1 MNHRNCK
8 VLITNRVY
16 LIIFIVGLGFI
27 YSVYAPD
34 VVISQSKTYNTNEN
48 RLVLKVYTWGDF
60 IDPEIF
66 LDFEKEFHVKVQIDY
81 YDDEEL
87 MFSTIQSG
95 PGRYDVIFP
104 SDSLTD
110 VMLKSGLL
118 SKLNMRRIPN
128 IRYLRDKFRVITKRK
143 WMGYSIPIDW
153 GVTGI
158 AYNTKYVTES
168 VDSWD
173 TFWRTKYK
181 DKMALLNNSY
191 DVMTVGQ
198 KRMGYSLNPAN
209 PSDIIESMKVLK
221 ALKPLL
227 QEEGFM
233 PYSKIMERLKTG
245 ELWIAQCY
253 NGDAALVN
261 EENDAIKFVIPK
273 EGTGF
278 WTDNIAVPVGAKQIQ
293 LAENF
298 INFMLRPEISARH
311 TNYCYYASCNKKAG
325 LFVKKETLR
334 NPYVYIDNKEIDRLE
349 LYEILNPDVQK
360 KFNECWAELVKY

>member
-1 MNHRNCK
+1 MW
-8 VLITNRVY
+8 
-16 LIIFIVGLGFI
+16 LGFI
-27 YSVYAPD
+27 YSAYASD
-34 VVISQSKTYNTNEN
+34 IVASQSKIDNTNEDKS
-48 RLVLKVYTWGDF
+48 VLNVYTWVDY

-66 LDFEKEFHVKVQIDY
+66 FDFEKEFHVKVHIDF

-95 PGRYDVIFP
+95 SGRYDVIFP

-110 VMLKSGLL
+110 VMIKSGLL

-128 IRYLRDKFRVITKRK
+128 VRYLRDKFRVITKRK

-153 GVTGI
+153 GITGI
-158 AYNTKYVTES
+158 AYNKKYVKES

-173 TFWRTKYK
+173 IFWKTKYK

-198 KRMGYSLNPAN
+198 KRLGYSLNPAN
-209 PSDIIESMKVLK
+209 PTDIIESLKVLK
-221 ALKPLL
+221 VLNPLL

-233 PYSKIMERLKTG
+233 PYSKIMGRLISE

-261 EENDAIKFVIPK
+261 EENDAIKFVVPK

-278 WTDNIAVPVGAKQIQ
+278 WMDNMAVPVGAKHKQ

-311 TNYCYYASCNKKAG
+311 TNFCYFANCNKKAG
-325 LFVKKETLR
+325 LFVKKEILS
-334 NPYVYIDNKEIDRLE
+334 NPYIYINKKEIDKLE
-349 LYEILNPDVQK
+349 MYEILNPEVQK
-360 KFNECWAELVKY
+360 KFNECWAELLKY

>member
-1 MNHRNCK
+1 MW
-8 VLITNRVY
+8 
-16 LIIFIVGLGFI
+16 LGFI
-27 YSVYAPD
+27 YSAYASD
-34 VVISQSKTYNTNEN
+34 IVASQSKIDNTNEDKS
-48 RLVLKVYTWGDF
+48 VLNVYTWVDY

-66 LDFEKEFHVKVQIDY
+66 FDFEKEFHVKVHIDF

-95 PGRYDVIFP
+95 SGRYDVIFP

-110 VMLKSGLL
+110 VMIKSGLL

-128 IRYLRDKFRVITKRK
+128 VRYLRDKFRVITKRK

-153 GVTGI
+153 GITGI
-158 AYNTKYVTES
+158 AYNKKYVKES
-168 VDSWD
+168 VDGWD
-173 TFWRTKYK
+173 IFWKTKYK

-198 KRMGYSLNPAN
+198 KRLGYSLNPAN
-209 PSDIIESMKVLK
+209 PTDIIESLKVLK
-221 ALKPLL
+221 VLNPLL

-233 PYSKIMERLKTG
+233 PYSKIMGRLISE

-261 EENDAIKFVIPK
+261 EENDAIKFVVPK

-278 WTDNIAVPVGAKQIQ
+278 WMDNMAVPVGAKHKQ

-311 TNYCYYASCNKKAG
+311 TNFCYFANCNKKAG
-325 LFVKKETLR
+325 LFVKKEILS
-334 NPYVYIDNKEIDRLE
+334 NPYIYINKKEIDKLE
-349 LYEILNPDVQK
+349 MYEILNPEVQK
-360 KFNECWAELVKY
+360 KFNECWAELLKY

>member
-1 MNHRNCK
+1 MNHRNYK
-8 VLITNRVY
+8 ALITNRAY
-16 LIIFIVGLGFI
+16 LIIFIAWLGFI
-27 YSVYAPD
+27 YSIYASD
-34 VVISQSKTYNTNEN
+34 TVTSQSNSYNTNEN
-48 RLVLKVYTWGDF
+48 EPVLNIYTWVDF
-60 IDPEIF
+60 LDPEIV
-66 LDFEKEFHVKVQIDY
+66 LDFEKEFHVKVHIDF
-81 YDDEEL
+81 YDDEEV
-87 MFSTIQSG
+87 MFSTIQSES
-95 PGRYDVIFP
+95 GRYDVIFP

-118 SKLNMRRIPN
+118 SKLKMRLIPN
-128 IRYLRDKFRVITKRK
+128 IRYLRDKFRVITNRK
-143 WMGYSIPIDW
+143 WLGYSIPIDW
-153 GVTGI
+153 GVTCI
-158 AYNTKYVTES
+158 AYNTKYVKES
-168 VDSWD
+168 VDSWNI
-173 TFWRTKYK
+173 FWKTKYK

-198 KRMGYSLNPAN
+198 KRLGYSLNPAN
-209 PSDIIESMKVLK
+209 PADIIETLKVLK

-233 PYSKIMERLKTG
+233 PYSKIMERLKTE

-261 EENDAIKFVIPK
+261 EENDAIKFVVPK

-278 WTDNIAVPVGAKQIQ
+278 WMDNIAVPVGAKHKQ

-311 TNYCYYASCNKKAG
+311 TNFCYFANCNKKAG
-325 LFVKKETLR
+325 LYVKKEILN
-334 NPYVYIDNKEIDRLE
+334 NPFIYLSKKEIERME
-349 LYEILNPDVQK
+349 LYEILNPDVQR

>member
-1 MNHRNCK
+1 MNR
-8 VLITNRVY
+8 TNRIYSIVF
-16 LIIFIVGLGFI
+16 IFWLGFI
-27 YSVYAPD
+27 CNLYGSDIVTP
-34 VVISQSKTYNTNEN
+34 QSKINNINEDKP
-48 RLVLKVYTWGDF
+48 VLNVYTWVDF
-60 IDPEIF
+60 IEPEIYS
-66 LDFEKEFHVKVQIDY
+66 DFEKEFHVKVHIDF

-95 PGRYDVIFP
+95 AGQYDVIFP

-128 IRYLRDKFRVITKRK
+128 MRYLRDKFRVITKRK

-158 AYNTKYVTES
+158 AYNTKYVKEC

-173 TFWRTKYK
+173 IFGKTKYK
-181 DKMALLNNSY
+181 GKMALLNNSY

-198 KRMGYSLNPAN
+198 KRLGYSLNPDN
-209 PSDIIESMKVLK
+209 PTDIIESFKILK
-221 ALKPLL
+221 AFRPFL

-233 PYSKIMERLKTG
+233 PYNKIMEKLKNE

-261 EENDAIKFVIPK
+261 EENNAIKFVIPG

-278 WTDNIAVPVGAKQIQ
+278 WMDNIAVPVDAKHKQ
-293 LAENF
+293 LAEKF

-311 TNYCYYASCNKKAG
+311 TNYCYFANCNKKAG
-325 LFVKKETLR
+325 LFVEKEILS
-334 NPYVYIDNKEIDRLE
+334 NPYVYINKKEIDKLE
-349 LYEILNPDVQK
+349 MYKILNPDVQK
-360 KFNECWAELVKY
+360 KFNECWAELLKY

>member
-8 VLITNRVY
+8 ALITNRVY
-16 LIIFIVGLGFI
+16 LILFIVWLGFI
-27 YSVYAPD
+27 YSVDASD
-34 VVISQSKTYNTNEN
+34 VVTSQSKTYNTNEDKP
-48 RLVLKVYTWGDF
+48 VLNVYTWVDF
-60 IDPEIF
+60 IDPDIF
-66 LDFEKEFHVKVQIDY
+66 LDFEKEFHVKVHIDY

-87 MFSTIQSG
+87 MFSAIQSG
-95 PGRYDVIFP
+95 SGRYDVIFP

-128 IRYLRDKFRVITKRK
+128 MRYLQDKFRVITKRK

-158 AYNTKYVTES
+158 AYNTKCVKES

-173 TFWRTKYK
+173 IFRRTKYK

-191 DVMTVGQ
+191 DVMSVGQ
-198 KRMGYSLNPAN
+198 KRLGYSLNPAN
-209 PSDIIESMKVLK
+209 PADIIESLKVLK

-233 PYSKIMERLKTG
+233 PYSKIMERLKTE

-278 WTDNIAVPVGAKQIQ
+278 WTDNIAVPVGVKQKQ

-325 LFVKKETLR
+325 LFVKKEILR
-334 NPYVYIDNKEIDRLE
+334 NPYVYIDKKEIDRLE

>member
-1 MNHRNCK
+1 MNRINPVYFILI
-8 VLITNRVY
+8 VLW
-16 LIIFIVGLGFI
+16 
-27 YSVYAPD
+27 SVLVHDLSGSTPNVLQSSAKNSINVD
-34 VVISQSKTYNTNEN
+34 VN
-48 RLVLKVYTWGDF
+48 VLNVYTWVDF

-66 LDFEKEFHVKVQIDY
+66 LDFEKEFHVKVHIDF

-87 MFSTIQSG
+87 MFSTIQSES
-95 PGRYDVIFP
+95 GRYDVIFP

-118 SKLNMRRIPN
+118 SKVNMRLIPN

-158 AYNTKYVTES
+158 AYNTNYVKES
-168 VDSWD
+168 VDSWNI
-173 TFWRTKYK
+173 FWNTKYK
-181 DKMALLNNSY
+181 GKTALLNNSY

-198 KRMGYSLNPAN
+198 KSLGYSLSPAD
-209 PSDIIESMKVLK
+209 PTDIIESLKVLK

-233 PYSKIMERLKTG
+233 PYSKIMERLKNE

-261 EENDAIKFVIPK
+261 EENDAIKFVVPK

-278 WTDNIAVPVGAKQIQ
+278 WMDNMAIPVGAKHKQ
-293 LAENF
+293 LAEHF

-311 TNYCYYASCNKKAG
+311 TNYCYFANCNKKAG
-325 LFVKKETLR
+325 LFVQKEILS
-334 NPYVYIDNKEIDRLE
+334 NPYVYISKKGIDKLE

>member
-1 MNHRNCK
+1 MW
-8 VLITNRVY
+8 
-16 LIIFIVGLGFI
+16 LGFI
-27 YSVYAPD
+27 YSAYASD
-34 VVISQSKTYNTNEN
+34 IVASQSKIDNTNEDKS
-48 RLVLKVYTWGDF
+48 VLNVYTWVDY

-66 LDFEKEFHVKVQIDY
+66 FDFEKEFHVKVHIDF

-95 PGRYDVIFP
+95 SGRYDVIFP

-110 VMLKSGLL
+110 VMIKSGLL

-128 IRYLRDKFRVITKRK
+128 VRYLRDKFRVITKRK

-153 GVTGI
+153 GITGI
-158 AYNTKYVTES
+158 AYNKKYVKES

-173 TFWRTKYK
+173 IFWKTKYK

-198 KRMGYSLNPAN
+198 KRLGYSLNPAN
-209 PSDIIESMKVLK
+209 PTDIIESLKVLK
-221 ALKPLL
+221 VLNPLL

-233 PYSKIMERLKTG
+233 PYSKIMGRLISE

-261 EENDAIKFVIPK
+261 EENDAIKFVVPK

-278 WTDNIAVPVGAKQIQ
+278 WMDNMAVPVGAKHKQ

-311 TNYCYYASCNKKAG
+311 TNFCYFANCNKKAG
-325 LFVKKETLR
+325 LFVKKEILS
-334 NPYVYIDNKEIDRLE
+334 NSYIYINKKEIDKLE
-349 LYEILNPDVQK
+349 MYEILNPEVQK
-360 KFNECWAELVKY
+360 KFNECWAELLKY

>member
-1 MNHRNCK
+1 MNHRNYK
-8 VLITNRVY
+8 ALITNRAY
-16 LIIFIVGLGFI
+16 LIIFIAWLGFI
-27 YSVYAPD
+27 YSIYASD
-34 VVISQSKTYNTNEN
+34 TVTSQSNSYNTNEN
-48 RLVLKVYTWGDF
+48 EPVLNIYTWVDF
-60 IDPEIF
+60 LDPEIV
-66 LDFEKEFHVKVQIDY
+66 LDFEKEFHVKVHIDF
-81 YDDEEL
+81 YDDEEV
-87 MFSTIQSG
+87 MFSTIQSES
-95 PGRYDVIFP
+95 GRYDVIFP

-118 SKLNMRRIPN
+118 SKLKMRLIPN
-128 IRYLRDKFRVITKRK
+128 IRYLRDKFRVITNRK
-143 WMGYSIPIDW
+143 WLGYSIPIDW
-153 GVTGI
+153 GVTCI
-158 AYNTKYVTES
+158 AYNTKYVKES
-168 VDSWD
+168 VDSWNI
-173 TFWRTKYK
+173 FWKTKYK

-198 KRMGYSLNPAN
+198 KRLGYSLNPAN
-209 PSDIIESMKVLK
+209 PADIIETLKVLK

-233 PYSKIMERLKTG
+233 PYSKIMERLKTE

-278 WTDNIAVPVGAKQIQ
+278 WTDNIAVPVGVKQKQ

-325 LFVKKETLR
+325 LFVKKEILR
-334 NPYVYIDNKEIDRLE
+334 NPYVYIDKKEIDRLE

>member
-1 MNHRNCK
+1 M
-8 VLITNRVY
+8 
-16 LIIFIVGLGFI
+16 IIFIVWLGFI
-27 YSVYAPD
+27 YSVYASD
-34 VVISQSKTYNTNEN
+34 IVISQSKTYNTNEDKS
-48 RLVLKVYTWGDF
+48 VLNVYTWVDF

-66 LDFEKEFHVKVQIDY
+66 LDFEKEFHVKVHIDY

-95 PGRYDVIFP
+95 SGRYDVVFP

-118 SKLNMRRIPN
+118 SKLNIRRIPN

-143 WMGYSIPIDW
+143 WMGCSVPIDW

-191 DVMTVGQ
+191 DVITVGQ
-198 KRMGYSLNPAN
+198 KRLGYSLNPAN

-221 ALKPLL
+221 VLKPLL

-233 PYSKIMERLKTG
+233 SYSKIIEKLKSE

-278 WTDNIAVPVGAKQIQ
+278 WTDNIAVPIGAKQKQ

-311 TNYCYYASCNKKAG
+311 TNYCYYANCNKKAG
-325 LFVKKETLR
+325 LIVKKEILR
-334 NPYVYIDNKEIDRLE
+334 NPYVYIDKKEIDRLG

-360 KFNECWAELVKY
+360 RFNECWAELVKY